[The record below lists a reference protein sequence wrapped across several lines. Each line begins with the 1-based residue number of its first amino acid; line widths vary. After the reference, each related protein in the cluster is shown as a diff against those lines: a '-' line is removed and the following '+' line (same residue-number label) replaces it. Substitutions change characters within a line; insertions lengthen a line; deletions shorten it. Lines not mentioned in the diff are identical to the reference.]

1 MSVVIPLLR
10 SHVVRTHK
18 HEVILWEFPTQP
30 HCTSW
35 YVIVLQTDLCQHKSS
50 LFHHS
55 LIVYLLII
63 NSMSCSL
70 HCSDCQN
77 HLIDPLLFC
86 WLGYLFSWLGY
97 LFFWLVCLLWLY
109 SKYDISFTSFFHSGY
124 IAMVLF
130 FPLCVYEYVTCLFML
145 YYLMKKN
152 CTIVQT
158 WLCTDLLYIQ
168 IFWYV
173 IIHSF
178 DMI

>member
-124 IAMVLF
+124 IMMVLF
-130 FPLCVYEYVTCLFML
+130 SHCVYMNML
-145 YYLMKKN
+145 HVYLCCIILWKRTALLYKHGF
-152 CTIVQT
+152 VQT
-158 WLCTDLLYIQ
+158 YYT
-168 IFWYV
+168 FRF
-173 IIHSF
+173 S
-178 DMI
+178 DMW